1 MKPTPPTAP
10 VLSGATEC
18 PDGLTVSEAAPA
30 FP

>member
-18 PDGLTVSEAAPA
+18 LDGQTVSEAARA